1 MKKDIIVMSLIGLFL
16 IQSAYPFS
24 PTAEQIENTVLLQN
38 KNIIASQISTLSQD
52 ELANLSQRDSEA
64 YLLYV
69 QDFVKKTKLA
79 DILTRREM
87 MKIILNLSWESI
99 NSSCRWDYSDVN
111 TNDWGCKYIETAA
124 GLWYISPSDVFRP
137 DDSTTKIEALKL
149 VLKSQS
155 IEKIIETDNWQRD
168 YVETAFAYGIID
180 EVFTDYNAQPN
191 RAWIFNIAAT
201 TLIQN
206 EAVKF
211 NSAPEKL
218 MSDEAF

>member
-1 MKKDIIVMSLIGLFL
+1 
-16 IQSAYPFS
+16 
-24 PTAEQIENTVLLQN
+24 
-38 KNIIASQISTLSQD
+38 
-52 ELANLSQRDSEA
+52 
-64 YLLYV
+64 
-69 QDFVKKTKLA
+69 
-79 DILTRREM
+79 
-87 MKIILNLSWESI
+87 
-99 NSSCRWDYSDVN
+99 
-111 TNDWGCKYIETAA
+111 
-124 GLWYISPSDVFRP
+124 
-137 DDSTTKIEALKL
+137 
-149 VLKSQS
+149 LKSQS